1 MRKHVPRPYTK
12 PTRYNPRLS
21 FEQYL
26 IVLERKHKAAAE
38 RERVRYKDLVKE
50 WGIRQSVIGTAL
62 KRGIKQYEYRIWKE
76 GKENSLPSNAGA
88 LPLLRTTTT
97 PFVQNSEQ
105 EQPR

>member
-1 MRKHVPRPYTK
+1 MGFRPGSELGLLTKALWGELLVRKHVPRPYTK

-50 WGIRQSVIGTAL
+50 WGVRQSVIGTAL

-76 GKENSLPSNAGA
+76 GKENSL
-88 LPLLRTTTT
+88 R
-97 PFVQNSEQ
+97 EQ
-105 EQPR
+105 R

>member
-1 MRKHVPRPYTK
+1 MRRHVPRPYTK

-38 RERVRYKDLVKE
+38 RARVRYSDLVKE

-62 KRGIKQYEYRIWKE
+62 HRGIKQYDYILWKQGE
-76 GKENSLPSNAGA
+76 
-88 LPLLRTTTT
+88 LR
-97 PFVQNSEQ
+97 
-105 EQPR
+105 